1 MTTQSQEFQKTDELN
16 KINKWIH
23 KLKKEVQEMFWN
35 MIVNVYVPYN

>member
-1 MTTQSQEFQKTDELN
+1 MPTQSQEFQKTDEQKN
-16 KINKWIH
+16 NKWIH